1 MCIFILLFFVS
12 SCLLFPVSVKSQGLM
27 TVKFAPEIILIAR
40 EDLCVGN
47 NNDRNLSTSI
57 SVSCSLILVLDSFNN
72 ILHFPVYLE

>member
-1 MCIFILLFFVS
+1 MKNVYLYSSLSCFLL
-12 SCLLFPVSVKSQGLM
+12 LPVSVDSHQTL
-27 TVKFAPEIILIAR
+27 TLKFAPEIILIAG
-40 EDLCVGN
+40 EDLFVGN